1 MGIATS
7 RVETSY
13 RQGRRMVYVHWS
25 WYVACAMIYCW
36 TVRTDGLGDGLECNM
51 AYTASDIADF
61 FIWRANTGEEFG
73 ENISNL
79 KLQKL
84 VYYAQ
89 GFSLALN
96 GRPLFHDAIE
106 AWAHGPV
113 VRTLYFKHREH
124 GAGAIPT
131 PEDFSV
137 ETMDQETLDLLEEVY
152 SVYGQYSAWAL
163 RNMTHDE
170 FPWKNTPMNG
180 VIPQEQMRMF
190 FQTQLTD
197 G

>member
-1 MGIATS
+1 
-7 RVETSY
+7 
-13 RQGRRMVYVHWS
+13 MVY
-25 WYVACAMIYCW
+25 
-36 TVRTDGLGDGLECNM
+36 N
-51 AYTASDIADF
+51 ASDIANY
-61 FIWRANTGEEFG
+61 FIWCANTGEEFG

-113 VRTLYFKHREH
+113 VRSLYYKYREY
-124 GAGAIPT
+124 GADALPT

-137 ETMDQETLDLLEEVY
+137 ETIDQETRDLLEEVY

-163 RNMTHDE
+163 RNLTHDE
-170 FPWKNTPMNG
+170 PPWQETRQNG
-180 VIPQEQMRMF
+180 VISLEKMQAF
-190 FQTQLTD
+190 FQTQLAD
-197 G
+197 A